1 MTRDVAGCRA
11 RQKHDSAR
19 ELDRFSVAPQHPTR
33 LGCGPA
39 EVDAALDTTQ
49 ALRLDPARRDT
60 IDPTLPFGELDR
72 GRPGQRLD
80 PGLGCIVLCI
90 RNYRALLPPYRGNFD
105 DRSPFS
111 GILHSPIPFSPRCE
125 CAPG

>member
-39 EVDAALDTTQ
+39 AVDAALDTTQ

-60 IDPTLPFGELDR
+60 IDPNLLFGELDR
-72 GRPGQRLD
+72 GRAGQPLH
-80 PGLGCIVLCI
+80 PGLGCQWAGRGVGKEWD
-90 RNYRALLPPYRGNFD
+90 RAVA
-105 DRSPFS
+105 DRWCPC
-111 GILHSPIPFSPRCE
+111 HYKTTTK
-125 CAPG
+125 

>member
-1 MTRDVAGCRA
+1 MTRDVTECRA
-11 RQKHDSAR
+11 RQEHDSAQ

-60 IDPTLPFGELDR
+60 IDPTLLFGELDR
-72 GRPGQRLD
+72 GRAGQRLD
-80 PGLGCIVLCI
+80 PGLGCIVMCI
-90 RNYRALLPPYRGNFD
+90 RKDRAMLRAYRGNVYD
-105 DRSPFS
+105 LAAIS
-111 GILHSPIPFSPRCE
+111 GPYPPPN
-125 CAPG
+125 PGSTRLEG